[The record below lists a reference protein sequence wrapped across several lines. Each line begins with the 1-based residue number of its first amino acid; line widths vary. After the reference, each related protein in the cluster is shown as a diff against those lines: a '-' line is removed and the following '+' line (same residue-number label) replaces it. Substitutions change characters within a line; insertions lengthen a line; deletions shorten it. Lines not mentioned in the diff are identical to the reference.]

1 MQRRLRNVA
10 ITAIA
15 AAALAGCASMH
26 EAMHGGGGWTTLFDG
41 KSLDGWNR
49 AGDANWRIED
59 GLAVADK
66 GRGFL
71 VTPQQYKDFEMRVEF
86 WADEEANSGIYYRCT
101 SATDLSNATCYEANI
116 YDKRPTPYG
125 SGAIVDVTEIKP
137 RPIAANHWNTY
148 VLTVK
153 GDHHVLVMNG
163 VKTEGHDSKRAGA
176 GYVGLQRFD
185 GLVKDKGTIKF
196 RKVEIRP
203 L

>member
-1 MQRRLRNVA
+1 MKIRALPITLAVA
-10 ITAIA
+10 
-15 AAALAGCASMH
+15 LSGCASMH
-26 EAMHGGGGWTTLFDG
+26 PGQGGGWITLFDG
-41 KSLDGWNR
+41 KTVDNFNKV
-49 AGDANWRIED
+49 GDANWRIEG

-71 VTPQQYKDFEMRVEF
+71 VTKEQYKDFEMRVEF

-116 YDKRPTPYG
+116 FDKRTTPYG
-125 SGAIVDVTEIKP
+125 TGGIVDVTEIKP
-137 RPIAANHWNTY
+137 RPIAANRWNTY
-148 VLTVK
+148 HLTVK
-153 GDHHVLVMNG
+153 GDRHTLVMNG
-163 VKTEGHDSKRAGA
+163 DKTTEGTDTKRTNA
-176 GYVGLQRFD
+176 GYIGLQRFD

>member
-1 MQRRLRNVA
+1 MDRNLRHAVIA
-10 ITAIA
+10 AIA
-15 AAALAGCASMH
+15 VASLAGCASMH

-41 KSLDGWNR
+41 KSLDNWNR

-59 GLAVADK
+59 GLIVADK
-66 GRGFL
+66 GRGFI
-71 VTPQQYKDFEMRVEF
+71 VTPQKYQDFEVRVEF

-137 RPIAANHWNTY
+137 RPMAANHWNTY
-148 VLTVK
+148 ILTVK
-153 GDHHVLVMNG
+153 GDHHELVMNG
-163 VKTEGHDSKRAGA
+163 VKTEGHDTKRTGA
-176 GYVGLQRFD
+176 GYIGLQRFD

-196 RKVEIRP
+196 RKVEIKP